1 MIVLSKEQVILLRE
15 ELIIETGGSP
25 GPKDE
30 GMLESALAAPFQTFD
45 GQELFPS
52 IYQKAARL
60 GYGLASNH
68 AFIDGNKRIG
78 AHVMLVFL
86 ALNGIGL
93 EYEQDELSDLFMKIA
108 EGSSGYP
115 EILLWVIQHIDL
127 D

>member
-1 MIVLSKEQVILLRE
+1 MIVLSKEQVILLHE

-25 GPKDE
+25 GLKDE

-93 EYEQDELSDLFMKIA
+93 EYEQDELSDLFIKIA

-115 EILLWVIQHIDL
+115 ETLLWVIQHIDL

>member
-1 MIVLSKEQVILLRE
+1 MIVLSKEQVILLHE

-25 GPKDE
+25 GLKDE

-86 ALNGIGL
+86 ALNGMGL

-115 EILLWVIQHIDL
+115 ETLLWVIQHIDL